1 MGNLLTERKRI
12 YYLDIARFI
21 AVILISANHAINR
34 SFVNYGGYGAQYFEF
49 LELSVFENLFKALVT
64 VVSHFGV
71 PLFLMITGALL
82 LNKKIEDE
90 KDVKRFYKHNVLSL
104 LTTTL
109 IWYFIMYWVLI
120 LVNPTNFAVTKTTSV
135 WVIIKDLLKTML
147 FIDQVSFNSMW
158 YMPMILCVYLLIPFI
173 VLVKNKMSLKA
184 FIPIL
189 LVVLFS
195 GMLVGNLNDFVTVL
209 NGSSDLYSVLPG
221 YLIPVHFLY
230 VFVGYFIHEGWLK
243 KIPLWA
249 VITFFV
255 LGLSA
260 MVGYQFFAYSKAAN
274 YVISYDFVGILIVS
288 AVLFELLRR
297 LGERVKERKPVTY
310 ISKISFAIYFVHIVI
325 MDPIYWN
332 AKTWLATFTPI
343 GQFFVLELISF
354 AGSVLIIWLL
364 SKIKWCK
371 KYLFRIKDENCE
383 MVGKT

>member
-1 MGNLLTERKRI
+1 MDNLLTERKRT
-12 YYLDIARFI
+12 YWLDIARCI
-21 AVILISANHAINR
+21 AVILITSNHAINR
-34 SFVNYGGYGAQYFEF
+34 SFVNYGGFGAQYFEF
-49 LELSVFENLFKALVT
+49 LKLSVFENLFKAFIT
-64 VVSHFGV
+64 VISHFGV

-90 KDVKRFYKHNVLSL
+90 KDVKHFYKHNVLSL
-104 LTTTL
+104 LITAQ

-120 LVNPTNFAVTKTTSV
+120 LVNPTNLAVTKTTSF

-158 YMPMILCVYLLIPFI
+158 YIPMILCVYLLIPFI
-173 VLVKNKMSLKA
+173 VLVKNKMSLKM

-189 LVVLFS
+189 VIVLFS

-230 VFVGYFIHEGWLK
+230 VFVGYFIYEGCLK

-249 VITFFV
+249 VLTFFV
-255 LGLSA
+255 LGLFA
-260 MVGYQFFAYSKAAN
+260 MVGYQYFSYSRMPN
-274 YVISYDFVGILIVS
+274 YVISYDFVGILLVP
-288 AVLFELLRR
+288 AALFELLRR
-297 LGERVKERKPVTY
+297 LGEKVKERKPVTY

-343 GQFFVLELISF
+343 GQFFVLEIISF
-354 AGSVLIIWLL
+354 VGSILIIWLL
-364 SKIKWCK
+364 SKIKVCK
-371 KYLFRIKDENCE
+371 KYLFRIKD
-383 MVGKT
+383 